1 MNFQSLGFDGISQQE
16 RDANKRFYDSLS
28 SVGGVI
34 TDFGKSFGNYAA
46 RKKAEEDEKRKWDN
60 MLEEQK
66 YRREQDAYNRFYQ
79 EQRDKVADQR
89 YADELERTL
98 EKQRREE
105 DALAAAKKQLQD
117 NPMYSPARIRMEY
130 GQQAY
135 DAAIARENA
144 PTYADFMNA
153 QRDFDSAIN
162 QRLMYKLQKDQFDRE
177 APGRY
182 ADDLVKQSR
191 SRLSKAGV
199 DVGGSYI
206 PKVANSMK
214 KYVYDKDSIKKQI
227 ELIDAELA
235 GLQNIEYDSDGSS
248 SYRQSLI
255 NKRASLDR
263 ALNENGYVPEYYK
276 YFGQ

>member
-34 TDFGKSFGNYAA
+34 TDFGKSYGNYAA

-89 YADELERTL
+89 YADELERNL
-98 EKQRREE
+98 EKQRREDE
-105 DALAAAKKQLQD
+105 ALAAAKKQLQD
-117 NPMYSPARIRMEY
+117 NPMYSLARIRMEY

-153 QRDFDSAIN
+153 QRDFDSAKN
-162 QRLMYKLQKDQFDRE
+162 QRLMYKLQKDQLDKSARQEEQSKIAENMLNEVAARE
-177 APGRY
+177 NASTFNYNVNAKLPPKEVLAAYRDEIQENLDY
-182 ADDLVKQSR
+182 LLSDNTPS
-191 SRLSKAGV
+191 LSKNAKIREYKTLLDAINAKLKYKPKKSVV
-199 DVGGSYI
+199 DQ
-206 PKVANSMK
+206 K
-214 KYVYDKDSIKKQI
+214 
-227 ELIDAELA
+227 L
-235 GLQNIEYDSDGSS
+235 
-248 SYRQSLI
+248 
-255 NKRASLDR
+255 
-263 ALNENGYVPEYYK
+263 GY
-276 YFGQ
+276 